1 MSSVVTTPVVTPSAP
16 VQETELEYFIKNV
29 ATVFHVIG
37 ERIPWRFESE
47 LNGFHA
53 AMDNLL
59 GHPTK
64 LFAAQAQSAT
74 PGASLDVVSA
84 LKNDIDDLKTQISQ
98 LVALQTAAV
107 TNLPGITEA
116 TVNPVTTATNIPG
129 VTESVVTT
137 PESAVVPVP
146 PVEPISTQ
154 AVIVPSPV
162 Q

>member
-1 MSSVVTTPVVTPSAP
+1 MSSVVTTPVVNPVVTPSAP

-107 TNLPGITEA
+107 TNLPGIA
-116 TVNPVTTATNIPG
+116 GSVTASP
-129 VTESVVTT
+129 ESTVVTT

-146 PVEPISTQ
+146 PVEPVSTQ